1 MKTFRI
7 ENNIKNLKW
16 VNNNLDAKDFYIIGN
31 EIIITYYNDMQR
43 NDILSALML
52 NLVNN

>member
-16 VNNNLDAKDFYIIGN
+16 VNKNLDPKDFYVYGN
-31 EIIITYYNDMQR
+31 EIVITYYNDMQR
-43 NDILSALML
+43 NDIIFQLIENSHS
-52 NLVNN
+52 